1 MLKRYVSKKDPTTKA
16 ELVQYCQQFWNEE
29 LTPQVCC
36 RFIEHNFKVVPI
48 AFQIGGKATGDLP
61 KKLFKES
68 SEGKSIDHFVN
79 VLATEEVNKKLE
91 RLK

>member
-1 MLKRYVSKKDPTTKA
+1 MLKRHVSKKNPTTKA
-16 ELVQYCQQFWNEE
+16 ELIQYCQEFWDEE
-29 LTPQVCC
+29 LTPDVCC

-48 AFQIGGKATGDLP
+48 ASQIGGKATADLP

-68 SEGKSIDHFVN
+68 SEGKSISHFVN
-79 VLATEEVNKKLE
+79 ILSEKEVQEKLQ